1 MYDCFETLSIVN
13 DWSKELGFPFDAWN
27 RRRYTRFLDEYV
39 TVKLMERQTSLNHE
53 FSETSRQ
60 RSWRKQ
66 VVKLIIGKL
75 LVKFDKTF
83 ANCWI
88 HSVVFDLKLIT
99 YL

>member
-1 MYDCFETLSIVN
+1 M
-13 DWSKELGFPFDAWN
+13 
-27 RRRYTRFLDEYV
+27 
-39 TVKLMERQTSLNHE
+39 KLMERQTSLDHE
-53 FSETSRQ
+53 FFETSRQ

-88 HSVVFDLKLIT
+88 RYLVFVFETYYILINCVQ
-99 YL
+99 